1 MLSRDFLFL
10 DTIPNQNQMKI
21 IFRFTLML
29 LLASG
34 LSVSAFGQKL
44 DAYTCT
50 IDGKQLY
57 GKVKV
62 AKGFADY
69 KVKVVSYNAELNVDT
84 TRNNPSHCGEWKF
97 VEHFEDFSIQFVQS
111 SPDFTIS
118 FSRSAGITDYALRHQ
133 KPATNEATCTYSGI
147 RLYGKVKVV
156 TSFADLKVKI
166 VESFPDLEVKT
177 VTSFPDDCG
186 EWQFV
191 ESFPDFTI
199 QFVDSFEDIS
209 IKFVNGFPGF

>member
-1 MLSRDFLFL
+1 
-10 DTIPNQNQMKI
+10 MKI
-21 IFRFTLML
+21 ILRFALMFL
-29 LLASG
+29 MVSG
-34 LSVSAFGQKL
+34 LSAMAFGQKL

-50 IDGKQLY
+50 ANGKQLY
-57 GKVKV
+57 GKVKIV
-62 AKGFADY
+62 KHFADF
-69 KVKVVSYNAELNVDT
+69 KVKVVSHNADINVDT
-84 TRNNPSHCGEWKF
+84 THSRPSQCGEWKF
-97 VEHFEDFSIQFVQS
+97 VQHFEDFSIELVNF

-118 FSRSAGITDYALRHQ
+118 YGRPAGVTNYALQHQ
-133 KPATNEATCTYSGI
+133 KPRTNEPTCTYGGI

-166 VESFPDLEVKT
+166 VNSFPDLEVKT

-199 QFVDSFEDIS
+199 QFVENFEDIS
-209 IKFVNGFPGF
+209 IKFVGSFPGF

>member
-1 MLSRDFLFL
+1 
-10 DTIPNQNQMKI
+10 MKKI
-21 IFRFTLML
+21 KL
-29 LLASG
+29 LLLPIILLCFG
-34 LSVSAFGQKL
+34 SVSMAQNF

-50 IDGKQLY
+50 GNGKQLY
-57 GKVKV
+57 GKVKIV
-62 AKGFADY
+62 KHFADF
-69 KVKVVSYNAELNVDT
+69 KVKVVSRNADLNVDT
-84 TRNNPSHCGEWKF
+84 TRSRPSQCGEWKF
-97 VEHFEDFSIQFVQS
+97 TDHFEDFSIELVNF

-118 FSRSAGITDYALRHQ
+118 YGRPAGITNYALQHQ
-133 KPATNEATCTYSGI
+133 KPRTNESTCTYGGI

-177 VTSFPDDCG
+177 VTSFPDRCG

-199 QFVDSFEDIS
+199 QFVENFEDIS
-209 IKFVNGFPGF
+209 IKFVGNFPGF